1 MRRRKTKWKILCQT
15 SNFCLGETNVEIC
28 WDPTTLQ
35 LRNTWCSDDL
45 FPFTISNGKELLL
58 KMKEDNEKKG
68 EERRGEEVQEYPWTS
83 LALWCNESSTNMI
96 SAAERVA
103 SRLILVL
110 AKGNNLI
117 TFTFPTLMK
126 LFRIESKA

>member
-1 MRRRKTKWKILCQT
+1 MQTLFDKVQRYVLEEIKTDDSSQGLPLRRRKTKWKILCQT

-68 EERRGEEVQEYPWTS
+68 EERRFKSMRGHHWRFG
-83 LALWCNESSTNMI
+83 A
-96 SAAERVA
+96 
-103 SRLILVL
+103 
-110 AKGNNLI
+110 
-117 TFTFPTLMK
+117 MK
-126 LFRIESKA
+126 AQQI